1 MGTIKQL
8 TQDDVTT
15 LRELSIRTYS
25 DTFAQYNDPQDLED
39 YLAAAYNT
47 EKLILEIDNVESE
60 FYFIYVG
67 NQLAGYIKLNIGAA
81 QTEPV
86 NENGLEIERIYIE
99 CAFKSQGLGK
109 QLYAKALERA
119 KALGKTSI
127 WLGVWEHN
135 SPALQFYKG
144 LGFTRV
150 GEHSFFMG
158 KDEQL
163 DYLMEVPI

>member
-8 TQDDVTT
+8 TKADLTT
-15 LRELSIRTYS
+15 LRDLSIRTYS

-39 YLAAAYNT
+39 YLATAYNT
-47 EKLILEIDNVESE
+47 EKLTLEMANSETE
-60 FYFIYVG
+60 FYFIYVDD
-67 NQLAGYIKLNIGAA
+67 QLAGYVKINIGTA

-86 NENGLEIERIYIE
+86 NENGLEIERIYVE
-99 CAFKSQGLGK
+99 RDFKGQGLGK

-119 KALGKTSI
+119 KQLGKTSI

-135 SPALQFYKG
+135 APALQFYKG

-163 DYLMEVPI
+163 DFLMEVPI

>member
-8 TQDDVTT
+8 TRADLTT
-15 LRELSIRTYS
+15 LRDLSIRTYS
-25 DTFAQYNDPQDLED
+25 DTFAQYNDSQDLED

-47 EKLILEIDNVESE
+47 EKLARELDHIESE
-60 FYFIYVG
+60 FYFIYLG
-67 NQLAGYIKLNIGAA
+67 RQLAGYVKLNIGTA

-86 NENGLEIERIYIE
+86 NENGLEIERIYVE
-99 CAFKSQGLGK
+99 RDFKGQGLGK
-109 QLYAKALERA
+109 QLYGKALERA
-119 KALGKTSI
+119 KQLGKTSI

-135 SPALQFYKG
+135 ASALRFYKG

-163 DYLMEVPI
+163 DFLMEIPI